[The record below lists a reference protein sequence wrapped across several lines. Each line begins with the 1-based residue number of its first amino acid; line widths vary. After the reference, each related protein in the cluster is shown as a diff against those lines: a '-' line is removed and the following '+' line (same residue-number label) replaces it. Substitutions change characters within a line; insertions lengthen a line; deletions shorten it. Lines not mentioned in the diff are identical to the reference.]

1 MESLDNTFGAALI
14 GLIVG
19 AFLFGMTI
27 LQTFTY
33 FGNYNEDSKIVKS
46 LVLILTYV
54 SCNAPIPSL
63 AHGETQTA
71 GCIAPH
77 SLHADN
83 ILVLTSE
90 VLLPDDLNDAQ
101 FPRYLITNFN
111 DTDNLDKTTWSMA
124 LQTDCNGL
132 IGLIV
137 EGFFAR
143 RVWMMSHNWLITGV
157 ILVLAALHF
166 GLGVVSILRPPSFIL
181 GRFSKFKSL
190 TWVTCL
196 GLGAAA
202 AADVLIAG
210 AMCYYLY
217 RKRTGLK
224 KTDSLV
230 TTLMVYS
237 INTGLATSVIGTI
250 SVIAFG
256 AMPTN
261 FVWLGFFWI
270 MGKCYV
276 NSFLALLN
284 SRDRLREKVTKAGV
298 QLNRV
303 AHGRSY
309 QQSLSASGTPKDR
322 KSSALM
328 GGVAVQVETITEYS
342 SYHPRQVSTPALS
355 WRVTF

>member
-19 AFLFGMTI
+19 AVLFGITI

-33 FGNYNEDSKIVKS
+33 FGNYNEDSRIVKS
-46 LVLILTYV
+46 LVIILTV
-54 SCNAPIPSL
+54 LDA
-63 AHGETQTA
+63 
-71 GCIAPH
+71 
-77 SLHADN
+77 LH
-83 ILVLTSE
+83 LVLCT
-90 VLLPDDLNDAQ
+90 
-101 FPRYLITNFN
+101 RTIYWYLITNFT
-111 DTDNLDKTTWSMA
+111 DADNLDKTTWSMA

-137 EGFFAR
+137 EVFFAR

-166 GLGVVSILRPPSFIL
+166 GLGVVFTAQSFIL

-202 AADVLIAG
+202 AADILIAG

-230 TTLMVYS
+230 TTLMLYS
-237 INTGLATSVIGTI
+237 INTGLATSIIGTI
-250 SVIAFG
+250 SVISFG

-298 QLNRV
+298 QLNHV
-303 AHGRSY
+303 GHGRSF
-309 QQSLSASGTPKDR
+309 QQSFSASNTPKDR
-322 KSSALM
+322 KSPTLT
-328 GGVAVQVETITEYS
+328 GGVAVQIETITEYS
-342 SYHPRQVSTPALS
+342 SYHPRQQTGRRGASKQPMAPIKDNGSVSSSSPE
-355 WRVTF
+355 V

>member
-19 AFLFGMTI
+19 AVLFGITI

-33 FGNYNEDSKIVKS
+33 FGNYNEDSRIVKS
-46 LVLILTYV
+46 LVIILTV
-54 SCNAPIPSL
+54 LDA
-63 AHGETQTA
+63 
-71 GCIAPH
+71 
-77 SLHADN
+77 LH
-83 ILVLTSE
+83 LVLCT
-90 VLLPDDLNDAQ
+90 
-101 FPRYLITNFN
+101 RTIYWYLITNFT
-111 DTDNLDKTTWSMA
+111 DADNLDKTTWSMA

-137 EGFFAR
+137 EVFFAR

-166 GLGVVSILRPPSFIL
+166 GLGVVFTAQSFIL

-202 AADVLIAG
+202 AADILIAG

-230 TTLMVYS
+230 TTLMLYS
-237 INTGLATSVIGTI
+237 INTGLATSIIGTI
-250 SVIAFG
+250 SVISFG

-298 QLNRV
+298 QLNHV
-303 AHGRSY
+303 GHGRSF
-309 QQSLSASGTPKDR
+309 QQSFSASNTPK
-322 KSSALM
+322 SPTLT
-328 GGVAVQVETITEYS
+328 GGVAVQIETITEYS
-342 SYHPRQVSTPALS
+342 SYHPRQTGRRGASTQPMAPIKDDGSVSSSSPE
-355 WRVTF
+355 V